1 MRSFVLGVLLIPVA
15 GCATVSMIPGETT
28 VEAGMTAEQS
38 SLREASDAFCE
49 TAHAEGWA
57 LNSNGLA
64 NLATLLMHGQ
74 NAVQANEASYLE
86 TIGAE
91 TAAPSTVIETIARDA
106 SEARLGL
113 ARVTAEALVLL
124 SDPAIETARADVTS
138 FERALVRAQRANRN
152 FTSAFETVAERTSE
166 TQLAD
171 SALAAFEDEI
181 DDARRVADDLA
192 ARYASIDDATV

>member
-1 MRSFVLGVLLIPVA
+1 MRSFVLGVLLFPVA

-38 SLREASDAFCE
+38 SLREASDAFCD
-49 TAHAEGWA
+49 TANAEGWA
-57 LNSNGLA
+57 VNSNGLA

-74 NAVQANEASYLE
+74 NAVEANEASYIE

-91 TAAPSTVIETIARDA
+91 TAVPSIVIETIARDA
-106 SEARLGL
+106 SDARLGL
-113 ARVTAEALVLL
+113 ARVTAEALVVL
-124 SDPAIETARADVTS
+124 SDPSIETARADVTS
-138 FERALVRAQRANRN
+138 FERALVRAQKAHRN
-152 FTSAFETVAERTSE
+152 FTSALETVAQRTAD

-171 SALAAFEDEI
+171 SALDAFEDEI

-192 ARYASIDDATV
+192 ARYASIDDAAV